1 MQKRLTNVLIVFSLF
16 GIHANSF
23 ALDANL
29 KGIVDLRAYHVASDG
44 SESYLA
50 GDYGKYRFNDGSGL
64 ALGQLGAHLNL
75 EFNSTWSATVV
86 ANAFA
91 NKGNSA
97 IGITESY
104 LNYKSLPTSSGWR
117 IKSKI
122 GVFYPTIS
130 FENVATGWST
140 PYTLTSSSLNN
151 WVGEELRNTGV
162 NLSLEKLGK
171 FSGSKHSFSAD
182 VSLFQNNDPAGAM
195 LAWHGWTIGS
205 RQTLL
210 HEKLIVQDFPAR
222 EGKLKFQAA
231 ESAPFLE
238 LDDRFGLH
246 LSANWKYD
254 NKLKFNIGFYNN
266 FAEEGLVEN
275 GQYTWTTEFF
285 HSALKY
291 RFTKEWEVIAQVMAG
306 NTYMT
311 SPYKERVVDND
322 FDNAFIMLR
331 HFWSDHHIAARFEH
345 FNVDD
350 LDGLWGDNNDEQGN
364 AFSLAYRYKL
374 SKQSFLL
381 TEFNY
386 IDSHRPSRWYL
397 NQAIDKKE
405 TQYQIGYRYYFKH

>member
-29 KGIVDLRAYHVASDG
+29 KGIVDLRAYHVASDD

-50 GDYGKYRFNDGSGL
+50 GNYGKYRFNDGSGL
-64 ALGQLGAHLNL
+64 ALGQLGAHLDL

-97 IGITESY
+97 IGITEGY

-117 IKSKI
+117 IKSKL

-130 FENVATGWST
+130 FENVATAWST
-140 PYTLTSSSLNN
+140 PYSLTSSSLNN
-151 WVGEELRNTGV
+151 WVGEELRNTGI

-171 FSGSKHSFSAD
+171 FSNSKHDFSAD
-182 VSLFQNNDPAGAM
+182 VSLFKNNDPAGAM

-222 EGKLKFQAA
+222 NAKLKFQAA
-231 ESAPFLE
+231 ESDPFLE

-246 LSANWKYD
+246 ISANWKYD
-254 NKLKFNIGFYNN
+254 NKLKLNFGFYDN
-266 FAEEGLVEN
+266 FAKEGVVEN
-275 GQYTWTTEFF
+275 GQYTWTTEFI

-291 RFTKEWEVIAQVMAG
+291 RFAKEWEVIAQYMQG

-311 SPYKERVVDND
+311 SPYKEKVVDND
-322 FDNAFIMLR
+322 FDNAFVMLR
-331 HFWSDHHIAARFEH
+331 HFWSNHHIAARFEH

-350 LDGLWGDNNDEQGN
+350 LDDLWGDNNNEQGN
-364 AFSLAYRYKL
+364 AFSFAYRYKL

-397 NQAIDKKE
+397 SQAIDKKE
-405 TQYQIGYRYYFKH
+405 TQYQIGYRYYFNM